1 MTKPETPPSASP
13 PAPKLRRQP
22 SASAR
27 WIKKAREM
35 RVIDALKSGA
45 SIAAIARDEGV
56 SNRSMRDFVNA
67 LLASRPDLEPADGL
81 TQIRSHRLGEA
92 LEAAFAEVRRGDR
105 AAIGQ
110 LMRVLRE
117 CERNGEI
124 GDRGT
129 TK

>member
-1 MTKPETPPSASP
+1 MTEPETPPPSP
-13 PAPKLRRQP
+13 HTPKPRQP

-35 RVIDALKSGA
+35 RVIDALKSGF
-45 SIAAIARDEGV
+45 SIAAIARQEGI
-56 SNRSMRDFVNA
+56 SDRRMREFVNA
-67 LLASRPDLEPADGL
+67 LLASHPDLEPADGL
-81 TQIRSHRLGEA
+81 TQIRSHRLDEA
-92 LEAAFAEVRRGDR
+92 LDAAFAEVRRGDR

-117 CERNGEI
+117 CERKGEI
-124 GDRGT
+124 GDRGR